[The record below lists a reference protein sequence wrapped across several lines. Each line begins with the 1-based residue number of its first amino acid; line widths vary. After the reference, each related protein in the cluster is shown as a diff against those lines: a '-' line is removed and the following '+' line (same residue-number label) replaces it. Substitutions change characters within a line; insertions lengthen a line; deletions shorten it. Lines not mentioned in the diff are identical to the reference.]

1 VGRAR
6 HQVDEAYERLQDS
19 RSRVQTIDVAF
30 TFQENDRDAGGS
42 LLGGAIAFRLFL
54 WLLPLALLVIAGLGF
69 SSAQSTTGPSGL
81 VRDAGITSIAADS
94 INQAAQDSAST
105 RWVALILG
113 AFFLYTTSVALMK
126 ALFVAHALIWQVPVP
141 RIAHKPRAVGE
152 LLLAIVLLLLSSCV
166 ASVVRD
172 HSPGYGLVLM
182 LADTLMY
189 AVIWWGFSSRLPH
202 GAASLLELLPG
213 AVLFSLGAQVL
224 HLVAVYYLAARLT
237 RASVLYGSLGIAAA
251 ILFGLYLVGRLI
263 VASAVLNA
271 GLFMRQHP
279 AADPSGDPLSGHSA
293 ASPLAGD
300 QTRPPKPLIGGSSG
314 EP

>member
-1 VGRAR
+1 
-6 HQVDEAYERLQDS
+6 
-19 RSRVQTIDVAF
+19 
-30 TFQENDRDAGGS
+30 
-42 LLGGAIAFRLFL
+42 
-54 WLLPLALLVIAGLGF
+54 
-69 SSAQSTTGPSGL
+69 
-81 VRDAGITSIAADS
+81 
-94 INQAAQDSAST
+94 
-105 RWVALILG
+105 LG

-152 LLLAIVLLLLSSCV
+152 LLLAMVLLILSSCV

-182 LADTLMY
+182 LADTLIY

-213 AVLFSLGAQVL
+213 ALLFSLGAQVL

-279 AADPSGDPLSGHSA
+279 TADPSGHPLSGRSA
-293 ASPLAGD
+293 DSPLAGD
-300 QTRPPKPLIGGSSG
+300 ATRPPKPLIGGSSG

>member
-1 VGRAR
+1 M
-6 HQVDEAYERLQDS
+6 
-19 RSRVQTIDVAF
+19 
-30 TFQENDRDAGGS
+30 
-42 LLGGAIAFRLFL
+42 
-54 WLLPLALLVIAGLGF
+54 IAGLGF

-152 LLLAIVLLLLSSCV
+152 LLLAIVLLILSSCV
-166 ASVVRD
+166 ASVVRE

-182 LADTLMY
+182 LADTLVY

-202 GAASLLELLPG
+202 SAASLLQLLPG
-213 AVLFSLGAQVL
+213 ALLQPGRPSAPPGCRVLP
-224 HLVAVYYLAARLT
+224 
-237 RASVLYGSLGIAAA
+237 
-251 ILFGLYLVGRLI
+251 GRQINPRFRPLWI
-263 VASAVLNA
+263 T
-271 GLFMRQHP
+271 GYCGR
-279 AADPSGDPLSGHSA
+279 DPLRTLPGWPSDRRLGGPERGAVH
-293 ASPLAGD
+293 ASTPHGRPVRRPSVGPFSPQPVGGRRD
-300 QTRPPKPLIGGSSG
+300 PTPQTVDRR
-314 EP
+314 